1 MATTSTTA
9 TTGMRIVE
17 SVSGWPSVES
27 EPHRFGAT
35 AFVVENREIGHLHDG
50 RVLDINLP
58 KRVKDCLLADGHT
71 DEHRFAGGGWTT
83 YRIDPNEEID
93 HALWLCRLSYLYTLL
108 TMRRKPVGRAIL
120 ADLDL
125 DAELE
130 QLDPDPE
137 IRAIFDRMRS

>member
-9 TTGMRIVE
+9 TTGTRIVE
-17 SVSGWPSVES
+17 TVSAWPGVES
-27 EPHRFGAT
+27 GPHRFGAT

-50 RVLDINLP
+50 RVLDINFP
-58 KRVKDCLLADGHT
+58 KRVKDRLLAGGRTGD
-71 DEHRFAGGGWTT
+71 HRFAAGGWTT
-83 YRIDPNEEID
+83 YYVESEEEID
-93 HALWLCRLSYLYTLL
+93 HAVWLCRLSYLYTLL

-125 DAELE
+125 DVELDR
-130 QLDPDPE
+130 LDPDPE